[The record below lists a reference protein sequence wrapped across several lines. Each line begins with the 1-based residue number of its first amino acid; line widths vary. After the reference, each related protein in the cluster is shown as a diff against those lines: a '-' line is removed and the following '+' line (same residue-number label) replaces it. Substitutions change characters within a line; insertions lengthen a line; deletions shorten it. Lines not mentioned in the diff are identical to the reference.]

1 MQSNPSQKN
10 PSLQRSEAKRRVSLS
25 SAQTRDVRPCK
36 KRRPPDLS
44 DGVKK
49 SSGKLPSPETNIALE
64 NGWLECYFPF
74 GMVYFQGRTVSF
86 REGNIA
92 KIHQFIEH
100 LPLGHCCYWG
110 GTVKGVVCWGYNRGF
125 LDSLEVVGKR
135 KTYYPKWWFN
145 GDFSW
150 YKVKK
155 PP

>member
-1 MQSNPSQKN
+1 MGQTLILRENKITNTKVAYLPKYEIHRCSPIPLKKN

-100 LPLGHCCYWG
+100 LPLGHCCY
-110 GTVKGVVCWGYNRGF
+110 
-125 LDSLEVVGKR
+125 LDSLKVVGKR
-135 KTYYPKWWFN
+135 KTYYPKWW
-145 GDFSW
+145 
-150 YKVKK
+150 
-155 PP
+155 